1 MFSSSSVN
9 KSMPALLKGSF
20 SFMPQAHYFIFDKYN
35 KLLKFL
41 QCHLPLQH
49 IFSPLLLLVV
59 VVLFCFVL
67 IIK

>member
-1 MFSSSSVN
+1 MFSSTSVN

-20 SFMPQAHYFIFDKYN
+20 FFFVPQAHYFIFDKYN

-49 IFSPLLLLVV
+49 IFSPLLLVV